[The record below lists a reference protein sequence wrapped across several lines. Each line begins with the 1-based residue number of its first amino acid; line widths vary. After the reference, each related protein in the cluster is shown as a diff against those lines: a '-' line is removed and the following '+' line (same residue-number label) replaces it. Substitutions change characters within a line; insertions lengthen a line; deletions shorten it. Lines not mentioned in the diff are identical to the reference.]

1 MLIERQ
7 YACERTAKGGFDI
20 HSSVPVV
27 ACPTTPFRL
36 SQNLSL
42 LTVSMRR
49 ELGLF
54 VGSVSADEL
63 ADIGPEESA
72 TGEGDG
78 GGGGGGGGGAS
89 VGRDKAIVKSTEKLR
104 RAARAS
110 SKTMPEVCR
119 ALYALK
125 IKNNI
130 QQYHAFVKKNPRPV
144 DDDYEEQPWP
154 PITAAMTTS
163 PNYMYGSSP
172 SAVAIAKIAA
182 ADYAVIRPYL
192 WRVIAML
199 ETGAIISVDATFRLA
214 MHMTDNAATC
224 YVFILNMEGKVVWFA
239 PLDSESAAWLEPA
252 YRGLQARNDRISP
265 GKRQPLAKY
274 SDTCCNRTFNIGAS
288 CLAEQCF
295 TWITRTDLLDAFH
308 AFRRASIKTNGARF
322 SKDDARELGRD
333 LSMALFKV
341 EPASLAKTVKHAKTM
356 RKYNAFKG
364 CDANSTLHAIVSQ
377 FFCYLLLS
385 MPSLCLYSPPSAR
398 GYCALGSLP
407 ALQPPTLHR
416 PGLHGHRRRGRGS
429 ARQVAQE
436 RRRSRLARQ
445 VPQAWLRGG
454 VQ

>member
-1 MLIERQ
+1 MLIERR

-20 HSSVPVV
+20 SSGYATVV

-42 LTVSMRR
+42 LPVPMRR

-72 TGEGDG
+72 TGEGD
-78 GGGGGGGGGAS
+78 GGGGGGGGAS

-130 QQYHAFVKKNPRPV
+130 QQYHAFVEKNPRPV
-144 DDDYEEQPWP
+144 DDDFEEQPWP
-154 PITAAMTTS
+154 PITAAMTTA

-172 SAVAIAKIAA
+172 SAVAIAKIAT

-214 MHMTDNAATC
+214 MHMTEAEDRLRRLLRNVSFSISFT
-224 YVFILNMEGKVVWFA
+224 A
-239 PLDSESAAWLEPA
+239 PTRDPT
-252 YRGLQARNDRISP
+252 
-265 GKRQPLAKY
+265 KRP
-274 SDTCCNRTFNIGAS
+274 CNRANRCNLS
-288 CLAEQCF
+288 P
-295 TWITRTDLLDAFH
+295 
-308 AFRRASIKTNGARF
+308 F
-322 SKDDARELGRD
+322 S
-333 LSMALFKV
+333 
-341 EPASLAKTVKHAKTM
+341 
-356 RKYNAFKG
+356 
-364 CDANSTLHAIVSQ
+364 
-377 FFCYLLLS
+377 LLLPFFPLS
-385 MPSLCLYSPPSAR
+385 SPFSSPLFSLFFSFPSFSPFS
-398 GYCALGSLP
+398 Y
-407 ALQPPTLHR
+407 T
-416 PGLHGHRRRGRGS
+416 
-429 ARQVAQE
+429 
-436 RRRSRLARQ
+436 
-445 VPQAWLRGG
+445 
-454 VQ
+454 